1 MTAATL
7 PALLVAN
14 ATEHPGGV
22 AMREKRRGIWASR
35 TWADYATDVRIL
47 AAGLTELGFRRD
59 DKLAVI
65 GDNRPAL
72 YDTMLATQ
80 ALGGLPLP
88 LYQDSN
94 AEELGFVVAHSDAR
108 VVVAEDQEQV
118 DKLLALGD
126 GIAAVEHIICVDPR
140 GMRAYTDPRLVLH
153 SEIVERGREA
163 DRADPGRF
171 DAEVAAG
178 KPSDIALISYTS
190 GTTGQPKGVMLS
202 HAGFLTIVEKF
213 LVAESRWQEGR
224 EQFFSYL
231 PMAWVGDTI
240 FSLAFSL
247 RGRFTVNI
255 PEEPETVIRDLREVG
270 PTIFL
275 APPRIWE
282 NVLRDVEVRMQD
294 ATWIK
299 RRIYR
304 GFIERAARNEADR
317 MQGERPHRS
326 AGARVVD
333 RAGEVLLYGSLRDQ
347 LGLGQVRT
355 AYAGGAALGDEA
367 IQRLRGIGVNVKQL
381 YGSTEM
387 GLVTLTPDDDVVP
400 DTVGRPLPGV
410 DITVSDDGEVL
421 VRSDSLF
428 DGYYKNPEA
437 TTAAMTPDGFFRS
450 GDCGYFDA
458 EGRLFVLD
466 RAKDVAKLADGTT
479 FAPQI
484 IENKLKFSPYIREA
498 VTVGDGRPF
507 VAALINIDIGSVG
520 KWADKHSVSYAGFT
534 DLSGK
539 AAVYDLVATEID
551 RVNAGLPDALRIR
564 RFLCLHKELDPDD
577 AELTRTRKLR
587 RRLIGERYAVL
598 IDALYGETAAV
609 QARITV
615 TYEDGRVAES
625 EALVPVRTLDSYDAN
640 GAGTVAAPVE
650 GTASR

>member
-1 MTAATL
+1 MTATTL
-7 PALLVAN
+7 PRLLIAN
-14 ATEHPGGV
+14 AAEHPGGV

-35 TWADYATDVRIL
+35 TWSDYAADVRIF
-47 AAGLTELGFRRD
+47 AAGLAELGFRRG

-94 AEELGFVVAHSDAR
+94 ADELGFVVAHSDAKI
-108 VVVAEDQEQV
+108 VVAEDQEQV

-126 GIAAVEHIICVDPR
+126 GIAAVEHIVCVDPR
-140 GMRAYTDPRLVLH
+140 GMRAYADSRLVLH
-153 SEIVERGREA
+153 SEVVARGREA
-163 DRADPGRF
+163 DRARPERF
-171 DAEVAAG
+171 DAEVAAVDPG
-178 KPSDIALISYTS
+178 DIALICYTS

-202 HAGFLTIVEKF
+202 HAGLLTIVEKF
-213 LVAESRWQEGR
+213 LAAESWQEGR

-231 PMAWVGDTI
+231 PMAWVGDTL

-247 RGRFTVNI
+247 RGRFVVNI

-304 GFIERAARNEADR
+304 AFIDRAARTEAAR
-317 MQGERPHRS
+317 MQGERPRRS
-326 AGARVVD
+326 ARDRVAERV
-333 RAGEVLLYGSLRDQ
+333 GELLLYGSLRDQ

-355 AYAGGAALGDEA
+355 AYAGGAALGEEA
-367 IQRLRGIGVNVKQL
+367 TQRLRGIGVNVKQI

-400 DTVGRPLPGV
+400 DAVGYPLPGV
-410 DITVSDDGEVL
+410 EITVSDDGELL

-428 DGYYKNPEA
+428 AGYYKNPEA
-437 TTAAMTPDGFFRS
+437 TAAAMTPDGWFRS
-450 GDCGYFDA
+450 GDSGYFDA
-458 EGRLFVLD
+458 DGRLFVLD
-466 RAKDVAKLADGTT
+466 RAKDVAKLADGTS

-484 IENKLKFSPYIREA
+484 IENKLKFSPYIKEA

-520 KWADKHSVSYAGFT
+520 KWADKHSVVYAGYA
-534 DLSGK
+534 DLAGK
-539 AAVYDLVATEID
+539 PAVYDLVAAEID

-598 IDALYGETAAV
+598 IDALYGGTGEAR
-609 QARITV
+609 ARITV
-615 TYEDGRVAES
+615 TYEDGRVAET
-625 EALVPVRTLDSYDAN
+625 EALVPIRTLDSYDAN

-650 GTASR
+650 GKASR